1 MNSESQKG
9 KNKSFFKAFSIKLTV
24 RKNKCA
30 MLNIHIQAKDLV
42 RATFQREKTFIDSDK
57 REHFDPNQLVWLM

>member
-1 MNSESQKG
+1 
-9 KNKSFFKAFSIKLTV
+9 
-24 RKNKCA
+24 